1 MENEKNYEK
10 NGVYSKRVRAGK
22 RRTYFFD
29 VRTTRANDYY
39 LTITESKKRFEDD
52 NYDRHKIFIY
62 KEDFVKFVNAMQETV
77 DYVKSELLPD
87 YDFDAHNHDEYE
99 EREYK
104 SEKSFDK
111 PAIAAEPEVS
121 KPSLAET
128 EVEEKSADEKSIA
141 ESESEPEIEIIH
153 PASSNLSPPD
163 TEDVEKWD

>member
-1 MENEKNYEK
+1 MENEKNFDK

-29 VRTTRANDYY
+29 VRTTKGNDYY

-77 DYVKSELLPD
+77 DYIKTELLPD
-87 YDFDAHNHDEYE
+87 YDFDAHNHDDYE

-104 SEKSFDK
+104 QDYN
-111 PAIAAEPEVS
+111 AAKQESATQEV
-121 KPSLAET
+121 KE
-128 EVEEKSADEKSIA
+128 EEEEKEEKKEENPVESTIKPPHQDEEA
-141 ESESEPEIEIIH
+141 
-153 PASSNLSPPD
+153 
-163 TEDVEKWD
+163 EKWD